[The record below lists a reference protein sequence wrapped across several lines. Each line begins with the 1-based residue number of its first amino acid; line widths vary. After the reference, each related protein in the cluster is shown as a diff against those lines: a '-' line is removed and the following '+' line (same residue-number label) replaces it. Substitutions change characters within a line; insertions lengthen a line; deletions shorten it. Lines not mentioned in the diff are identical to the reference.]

1 MDADSKNIICVLTAC
16 STNIKKPHTCTTSH
30 SHTPLPADGALN
42 RICQSIPSTLYAH
55 VHMYKFVVGCQDMG
69 IIDQVNYIGQICTCI
84 HKSLVNAKA

>member
-1 MDADSKNIICVLTAC
+1 MDADSKSVICVCTARE
-16 STNIKKPHTCTTSH
+16 NITYLYHINN
-30 SHTPLPADGALN
+30 SHTPLPAHGASN

-69 IIDQVNYIGQICTCI
+69 IIDQVIYIGQICTCI